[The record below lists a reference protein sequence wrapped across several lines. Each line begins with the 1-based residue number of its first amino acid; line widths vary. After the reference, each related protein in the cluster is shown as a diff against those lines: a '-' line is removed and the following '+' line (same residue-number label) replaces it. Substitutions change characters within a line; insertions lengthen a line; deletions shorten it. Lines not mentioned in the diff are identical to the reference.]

1 MVSPLKSQ
9 KSLHFHQIIKPM
21 KQLLLL
27 LFLSLSTVSAQTNAR
42 NFMPYPINPP
52 NNAHTASGAPGA
64 DYWQNAASY
73 SIKTT
78 LNPQD
83 HSVTG
88 TQTITYT
95 NNSPDDLAFLWLYL
109 EQNLFKLD
117 SRGNIRSGGGGRF
130 RGAFAEGGITL
141 AKIEVVH
148 NGERYSP
155 SYLIDDTRMKLN
167 LKSGLAKKGGIVQIM
182 LDWKFIIPQYG
193 ADRMGRFAAR
203 QGMVYQL
210 AQWYPKMAVYDAVN
224 GWNHLP
230 YLGQGEFYLEYG
242 DFDVEITAPSD
253 MVVVASGKLQNPQEV
268 FTAEQ
273 FRRYTAAQ
281 SSEKTTLI
289 INKDEVGKPT
299 SRPSNRANLTWK
311 FRSENVRDVAWAA
324 SKSFILDAA
333 GWKNTLLMSAYPHE
347 GIGTN
352 SRPGWEKSTDYL
364 VHTVKHYSN
373 NWFEYPYPT
382 MINVAGVVGGME
394 YPMIIFCDVES
405 RGKDLFDVTDHEF
418 GHSWF
423 PMIVGQ
429 DERRFAWMDEGFNT
443 FINYY
448 SSVELYGEAQS
459 SGFGGLTSSMIT
471 MLGNGVTQP
480 VQTFADYTRPE
491 TLGYNAYFKPG
502 YGLRLLR
509 DYILGKERFDAA
521 FRTYIERWKYKHPLP
536 EDFFRTIENVAGE
549 DLDYFWRGWFYNVEK
564 FDQAITS
571 VQNNTGNTTISLQ
584 NKGGLILPTV
594 IEITFTNGSKMRRAI
609 PAEAWSLSNT
619 FMTTIPTGDKT
630 VRTVKIDPDGLTPDE
645 DRSNDVK

>member
-1 MVSPLKSQ
+1 
-9 KSLHFHQIIKPM
+9 M
-21 KQLLLL
+21 KKIVLLLL
-27 LFLSLSTVSAQTNAR
+27 LSLSSVYAQNTNAR
-42 NFMPYPINPP
+42 YFMPYPINPP

-73 SIKTT
+73 TIKTE

-95 NNSPDDLAFLWLYL
+95 NHSPDDLSYLWLYL

-117 SRGNIRSGGGGRF
+117 SRGNLRNGGGGRF
-130 RGAFAEGGITL
+130 RGAFANGGVVLNKVEIT
-141 AKIEVVH
+141 H
-148 NGERYSP
+148 NGERYTP
-155 SYLIDDTRMKLN
+155 QYRVEDTRMKIN
-167 LKSGLAKKGGIVQIM
+167 LKNALTKRGGVVQIAIE
-182 LDWKFIIPQYG
+182 WKFIVPEYG
-193 ADRMGRFAAR
+193 ADRMGRLSTG

-242 DFDVEITAPSD
+242 DFDVEITVPSD
-253 MVVVASGKLQNPQEV
+253 MVVVASGTLQNPQEV

-273 FRRYTAAQ
+273 FRRYTEAKK
-281 SSEKTTLI
+281 SETTTLI
-289 INKDEVGKPT
+289 IKADEVGKAG
-299 SRPSNRANLTWK
+299 SRPTAQPKLTWK
-311 FRSENVRDVAWAA
+311 YRSENVRDVAWAT

-333 GWKNTLLMSAYPHE
+333 GWNNVLLMSAYPRE
-347 GIGTN
+347 GVGTRQN
-352 SRPGWEKSTDYL
+352 PGWEKSTDYL
-364 VHTVKHYSN
+364 VHTVKHYSKM
-373 NWFEYPYPT
+373 WFEYPYPT

-394 YPMIIFCDVES
+394 YPMIVFCDVHS

-448 SSVELYGEAQS
+448 SSVELYGAENS
-459 SGFGGLTSSMIT
+459 SGFGGLTADMIT
-471 MLGNGVTQP
+471 MFGSGVEQP
-480 VQTFADYTRPE
+480 IQTFADYTRASS
-491 TLGYNAYFKPG
+491 LGYNAYYKPG

-509 DYILGKERFDAA
+509 DYILGQERFDEA

-549 DLDYFWRGWFYNVEK
+549 DLDYFWRGWFYNVER
-564 FDQAITS
+564 FDQAITD
-571 VQNNTGNTTISLQ
+571 VQKSDSMVSLTLQ

-594 IEITFTNGSKMRRAI
+594 VELTFTDGSKQRYPFA
-609 PAEAWSLSNT
+609 AEVWSGGSVFETQLNT
-619 FMTTIPTGDKT
+619 SGKT
-630 VRTVKIDPDGLTPDE
+630 VRTVKLDPDNLTPDV
-645 DRSNDVK
+645 DRANNVK